1 MKFIVAIVRP
11 FKVTEIVDAM
21 AADPA
26 FPGMTVI
33 ECRGFGREKA
43 RAHGQADQESTHDFV
58 GGQMILVAVP
68 EANAADVAR
77 RLTKVAHTGRP
88 GDGKV
93 FVLPLEAAF
102 RIASGA
108 VDDEA
113 LR

>member
-1 MKFIVAIVRP
+1 MKLIVAIVRP
-11 FKVTEIVDAM
+11 FKVTEVVDAM

-26 FPGMTVI
+26 FPGMTVL

-43 RAHGQADQESTHDFV
+43 RSHGQANQESTHDFV

-68 EANAADVAR
+68 DASAAGVAR
-77 RLTKVAHTGRP
+77 RLTQVAHTGRP

-93 FVLPLEAAF
+93 FVVPLESAL
-102 RIASGA
+102 RIASGV